1 VPFQN
6 SAAIGVSQHDMK
18 PCPFKTTASIQNNRI
33 HSKQPHPFKT
43 TASIQNNR
51 IHSKQSRDFKNNSVK
66 LQVGAES

>member
-1 VPFQN
+1 
-6 SAAIGVSQHDMK
+6 MK

>member
-1 VPFQN
+1 VPF
-6 SAAIGVSQHDMK
+6 
-18 PCPFKTTASIQNNRI
+18 QNNRI
-33 HSKQPHPFKT
+33 HSKQSHPFKT